1 MGFEQIAFLVTL
13 MIMVGNAAVLVVTT
27 APGFGLQDALTQ
39 SQAQEYF
46 LDVMPPGIDVNK
58 SIDNNNLAFP
68 GMTTSSGDFI
78 GMATDLLS
86 TTGAAIINITKS
98 ASYVFQFIVFLIVG
112 YVFLLQVA
120 GVPSWFAFLISV
132 ILFPIQMFGL
142 FFIATYLYSAVKGK
156 L

>member
-13 MIMVGNAAVLVVTT
+13 MIMIGNASVLVVTT
-27 APGFGLQDALTQ
+27 APGFGLQEALTQ

-46 LDVMPPGIDVNK
+46 LKVMPPGIDVNK
-58 SIDNNNLAFP
+58 AIDSNGLAFP
-68 GMTTSSGDFI
+68 GMEASGGDFVATAIDLIAVI
-78 GMATDLLS
+78 GAS
-86 TTGAAIINITKS
+86 IINIASS
-98 ASYVFQFIVFLIVG
+98 ATYVFQFLVFLIVG
-112 YVFLLQVA
+112 YVFILQVA

-142 FFIATYLYSAVKGK
+142 FYIATYLFSAVKGK